1 MEKIMA
7 VWDVDTCY
15 AERFADVVNQKEK
28 VPFTVI
34 TFASLEAL
42 KEVATSHVFEALL
55 LLGATP
61 GMRVGRCGAQ
71 AGW

>member
-28 VPFTVI
+28 VPFTVVPY
-34 TFASLEAL
+34 TSLEAL
-42 KEVATSHVFEALL
+42 KEYAKGHVIEILL
-55 LLGATP
+55 VSGAAP
-61 GMRVGRCGAQ
+61 EKQ
-71 AGW
+71 LD